1 MLFVCFAFFCVFI
14 AVAYIVERSECV
26 HVTFKPYNRE
36 LPYASIENRPHTAN
50 DVMHLVVCSARDSL
64 CYSSSFFFLVCV
76 LHSVVRVYL
85 YKSICFIFFNL
96 PCQVATE
103 YERYVCFV
111 CELSFARDKKNI

>member
-1 MLFVCFAFFCVFI
+1 MCVCAFFCAMLFVCFAFFCVFI

-64 CYSSSFFFLVCV
+64 CYSSSFFFSCV
-76 LHSVVRVYL
+76 SC
-85 YKSICFIFFNL
+85 I
-96 PCQVATE
+96 
-103 YERYVCFV
+103 
-111 CELSFARDKKNI
+111 LSFAYIYINLYVSYFLICRAKWLRNMSAMCVSSVS

>member
-64 CYSSSFFFLVCV
+64 CYSSSFFSRVC
-76 LHSVVRVYL
+76 LAFCRSR
-85 YKSICFIFFNL
+85 IFI
-96 PCQVATE
+96 
-103 YERYVCFV
+103 
-111 CELSFARDKKNI
+111 